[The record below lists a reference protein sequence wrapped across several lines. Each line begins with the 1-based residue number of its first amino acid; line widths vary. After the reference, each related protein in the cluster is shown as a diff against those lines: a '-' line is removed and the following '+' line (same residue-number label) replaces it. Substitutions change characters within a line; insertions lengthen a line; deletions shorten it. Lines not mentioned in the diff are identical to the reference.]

1 MTKHNFELQKD
12 TRSVSSLKNH
22 QLVEAMGYLKPDD
35 LYISEL
41 GYLGLSKAPIITSDG
56 YVLTLPD
63 YVDAARKAGIP
74 DMDVLILTGASA
86 NDLLRFVNFDARP
99 WYRASKAILYKSIK
113 VLEKHLWNTD
123 EGKLWRQTIPGENIN
138 EQIGYLVGYGQST
151 VSLVKTIGN
160 ADYSLL
166 DRIDDPEG
174 DMTLTK
180 ALRLIKD
187 NTEQNGKN
195 DNLGYVN
202 ETNLPDGGDE
212 EEQPDEDDD
221 EGDDDLNEPIEDP
234 QEKTGEPSEGT
245 EAPSKGKSKKNA
257 KAGKVKAK
265 CDITLTAFTMG
276 LGRYGDFTLDLKTS
290 RPALLYNDALLGY
303 VSITG
308 KDTNDPNEG
317 LHYVI
322 QGVDARW
329 SFQVIATRITNIVKE
344 EEVCRKQ
351 A

>member
-35 LYISEL
+35 LYVSEFE
-41 GYLGLSKAPIITSDG
+41 YLGVYKMPIVTDDS

-63 YVDAARKAGIP
+63 YVQAAREAGVG
-74 DMDVLILTGASA
+74 DLDVLVITKATV
-86 NDLLRFVNFDARP
+86 NDLLRLINFESRP

-113 VLEKHLWNTD
+113 VLEKHLWNTE
-123 EGKLWRQTIPGENIN
+123 EGKLWRQTIPGDNIN

-174 DMTLTK
+174 DMTLAK

-195 DNLGYVN
+195 DNLGSVN
-202 ETNLPDGGDE
+202 VTNLPDGSDE
-212 EEQPDEDDD
+212 DEQPDEDDD
-221 EGDDDLNEPIEDP
+221 EGDEDLDEPMEDP
-234 QEKTGEPSEGT
+234 QEKTGESTEG
-245 EAPSKGKSKKNA
+245 AAVASKGKSKKNA
-257 KAGKVKAK
+257 KAVKVKAK
-265 CDITLTAFTMG
+265 CDVTLTAFTMG

-303 VSITG
+303 VSISG
-308 KDTNDPNEG
+308 KDTNDPSEG

-322 QGVDARW
+322 QGVDASW
-329 SFQVIATRITNIVKE
+329 SFHVIATRITNIVKE
-344 EEVCRKQ
+344 EEVCGKQ